1 MSLTTP
7 RTIEIG
13 QLYSITW
20 RNGIEKKDGQ
30 IIEKRRLKKLSARL
44 DASGTIITTEDEH
57 LKQDDYEYYV
67 HFPSFDRRLD
77 EWVTI
82 DRIDLYS
89 AVNADLDHTNLKNKK
104 NTSQKRRYSSTGGD
118 ETGDST
124 AAHAANDTKEKDT
137 LLVSLEKEH
146 EELTKVKNIQ
156 AIVLG

>member
-1 MSLTTP
+1 MSKLALP
-7 RTIEIG
+7 RVIEIG

-30 IIEKRRLKKLSARL
+30 LIEKRRLKKSSARL
-44 DASGTIITTEDEH
+44 DSTATDDEN
-57 LKQDDYEYYV
+57 LKQDDFEYYV

-89 AVNADLDHTNLKNKK
+89 TVNTDSDHSHLKNKK
-104 NTSQKRRYSSTGGD
+104 ISQKRRYSSSGGGED
-118 ETGDST
+118 AGESVAHTSGDP
-124 AAHAANDTKEKDT
+124 KEKDS